1 MRVEEVMSIE
11 PACCTSSTSLEDV
24 AKMMI
29 ECDCGEIPVVD
40 SEDGRKPIGV
50 ITDRDIVCRTV
61 AQGLNPLHMNA
72 GDCMSEP
79 CVTVT
84 PEMSV
89 EECCQ
94 VLEDNAIR
102 RVPVVD
108 EDGVC
113 CGIVALAD
121 IALRA
126 RPNVTVE
133 VVREVSE
140 PRMAAS
146 TVGI

>member
-1 MRVEEVMSIE
+1 MSSE
-11 PACCTSSTSLEDV
+11 PACCTSFTSLEDV

-29 ECDCGEIPVVD
+29 ECDCGEIPVID
-40 SEDGRKPIGV
+40 SEDSRKPIGV

-61 AQGLNPLHMNA
+61 AQGLNPLHMTA
-72 GDCMSEP
+72 GECMSEP

-84 PEMSV
+84 PDMSV
-89 EECCQ
+89 DACCK
-94 VLEDNAIR
+94 VLEDNHIR

-108 EDGVC
+108 AEGTC

-121 IALRA
+121 IALHA

-146 TVGI
+146 TVQV

>member
-1 MRVEEVMSIE
+1 MKVKDVMSSD

-29 ECDCGEIPVVD
+29 DWDCGEIPVVD
-40 SEDGRKPIGV
+40 SADGRKPIGV
-50 ITDRDIVCRTV
+50 VTDRDIVCRAV
-61 AQGLNPLHMNA
+61 ARGLNPLSMKA

-84 PEMSV
+84 PDMSIDA
-89 EECCQ
+89 CCK
-94 VLEDNAIR
+94 VLEEHHIR
-102 RVPVVD
+102 RVPVVGA
-108 EDGVC
+108 DGAC

-121 IALRA
+121 VARHA
-126 RPNVTVE
+126 RPKTAGE

-140 PRMAAS
+140 PLASAS
-146 TVGI
+146 TVLQ